1 MNRTHQP
8 DEPAVRVESLT
19 MKFDSFTAVDSVSF
33 DVANGEIF
41 GFLGPNGAGKSTT
54 IRMLCG
60 ILKPTGGSGM
70 VRGYS
75 IAREQENIKMITGY
89 MSQKFSLY
97 DDLTPVEN
105 LEFFS
110 GVYGLRGGERRDRV
124 EWALT
129 TSDLLDRR
137 GDLAGNLA
145 AGLKQRLALS
155 AAILHKPSILFL
167 DEPTAGIDPL
177 SRRNFWDLIYEM
189 SSAGVTVFVTTH
201 YMDEAEHCDRV
212 AFINRGRLIDLDTP
226 TNLKNAGVRGIVYEF
241 AVSDWHRGFDLLR
254 SRQDEFGE
262 VSLFGT
268 NIHLD
273 FVGEDIQSVG
283 SFLAREGIKTV
294 SLRKISPSL
303 EDAFVALLRP
313 EDTEAVE
320 R

>member
-1 MNRTHQP
+1 MNGTPQA

-19 MKFDSFTAVDSVSF
+19 MKFDGFTAVDGISF

-60 ILKPTGGSGM
+60 ILKPTGGSGT

-75 IAREQENIKMITGY
+75 IAREQEKIKMITGY

-137 GDLAGNLA
+137 GDLTGNLA

-189 SSAGVTVFVTTH
+189 ASSGVTVFVTTH

-226 TNLKNAGVRGIVYEF
+226 ANLKNAGVRGVVYEMN
-241 AVSDWHRGFDLLR
+241 VTDWHRGFDLLR
-254 SRQDEFGE
+254 ARQDEFGK

-273 FVGEDIQSVG
+273 FIGDDIRSVR
-283 SFLAREGIKTV
+283 SLLAGAGIETV
-294 SLRKISPSL
+294 SFRKISPSL

-313 EDTEAVE
+313 EETEVAE